1 MVRNFLARLLG
12 IVALTLAAAATPAE
26 PSPNTLVTSAMDEL
40 AIALDGRKEEL
51 ADDRDALYAVIDEIL
66 LPRFDRKYAAQLVL
80 GRHWRSADAAQR
92 ERFIDAFYGAMLGKY
107 ADGVL
112 EFEEDR
118 VEVLPFRG
126 EPGKKRTIVRTIV
139 RLNDGQKVPVNYGL
153 VLRESGWM
161 LFDVTIEGVSYI
173 RNFRAELDSEI
184 RSSSLDAVITRFE
197 SEAGGAAAGTE
208 SASSE

>member
-1 MVRNFLARLLG
+1 MAAKTIINRLALLVLALVPLAV
-12 IVALTLAAAATPAE
+12 VAAG
-26 PSPNTLVTSAMDEL
+26 SPNDLVTGAMDEL
-40 AIALDGRKEEL
+40 AVALDGRKEEL
-51 ADDRDALYAVIDEIL
+51 KDDRDALYAVIDEIL

-80 GRHWRSADAAQR
+80 GQHWRSADADQR
-92 ERFIDAFYGAMLGKY
+92 QRFIDAFYGAMLGKY

-112 EFEEDR
+112 EFEQDR

-126 EPGKKRTIVRTIV
+126 DATKKRTIVRTIV
-139 RLNDGQKVPVNYGL
+139 RLNDGQKVPVNYGV
-153 VLRESGWM
+153 VLRDSGWM
-161 LFDVTIEGVSYI
+161 MFDVTIEGVSYI

-197 SEAGGAAAGTE
+197 SEAGGTAS